1 MKKTVF
7 RSLLLTAGLLLAAIT
22 LGAAPSPNNAR
33 LKDRIYFDTAEGQ
46 SWRMCNIS
54 EAGQAEKISQPG
66 FDDSAWMK
74 ARVPA
79 TVLTNMVENGLVPDP
94 YFSDNNRLSKG
105 LIPDINEVGRGFYTY
120 WFRTEFDIPA
130 DYAGKKV
137 WLHPEGINYR
147 AEFWVNGHLF
157 STLTGMFRDDDID
170 ITEFANIGGRNALAV
185 LVYPVDFPGRP
196 GKKTWGAPGEYN
208 NGGDGNIGLNSTML
222 MSVGWDF
229 TFWDAV
235 RDRNTGIWRS
245 ISLYSTGSVTLRHPF
260 VKTAL
265 AHPDY
270 DCADLSISVEVGSR
284 YVDSPKTHKARVE
297 GEITGPGIANPLIF
311 KKEVE
316 LYREEEQLLTFSS
329 KEFRQLRIND
339 PALWWPLGKGEHP
352 LYKLKLSVY
361 DEDTLS
367 DTAETTF
374 GIREI
379 VATRDT
385 PDGSK
390 LFVVNGKPIFIRGS
404 NWIPEAMLKD
414 NDKRMAAVLRMSAQC
429 GFNLLRLWGGGIVE
443 SDYFHQ
449 LCDEYGFLVW
459 EEFFMT
465 GDTRHPHDRATYF
478 ANVEASV
485 KRVRNHPCVAFYV
498 ASNESTEVS
507 GTRELIEQ
515 LDGTRPWQQ
524 QSECDGIHDGSP
536 YVQVNP
542 MLHYLDKAS
551 PRGSRVNGFNPEYG
565 FTGMPHWT
573 SLQRF
578 LRPEEIWPMNQY
590 VWDYL
595 DGSGF
600 GKVTTTVKAL
610 ADEYG
615 ESSSIKEYGWKTQL
629 LSAMNSKAIWD
640 VWNYNKL
647 WYGDRYCT
655 GTLFWSHASPIPMIK
670 NHMWDW
676 YLIPTASLYHTMHA
690 LEPVHVQYDYLKN
703 TVSVYNDKLTALSDL
718 TVIARLYDLNSK
730 KIATWTVHGIS
741 VPADGVRCDALSLRL
756 PEKITPV
763 HFIALECRDAKGK
776 VLSRNFYWE
785 SSDSYKEGTLTG
797 PCASGFQSL
806 QKMPSTKVKASLKK
820 RSDAE
825 NMYFDVTLKN
835 GSGKIAFFN
844 EVLLLGDD
852 GLPVP
857 YTFTTDNYFTLE
869 PGQSQVVTLE
879 IAREDAPSKPVIH
892 VEGWNVAETVLR

>member
-703 TVSVYNDKLTALSDL
+703 TISVYNDKLTALSDL

-825 NMYFDVTLKN
+825 NLYFDVTLKN